1 MTRFAFFPAALV
13 LTTLVGCQQQL
24 PPLPPITSLPPV
36 EGGSCVTPPPPM
48 PLVFQL
54 TGKIGVRTPQQS
66 GSAFY
71 AWGQQEGRFS
81 IDLSG
86 ALGIG
91 KTTIESNGTRFVLQN
106 ANTGRLEADQPETL
120 LEQATGWRA
129 PISLLPKWVM
139 GLPDQTSSPAT
150 YDAMQRLQTLT
161 EQGWSVRFDY
171 ADDQA
176 VRPSKLVMTQPLE
189 NGENRVTLTIQT
201 RQEIP

>member
-1 MTRFAFFPAALV
+1 MKNPLFYMT
-13 LTTLVGCQQQL
+13 LTVTLIGCQH
-24 PPLPPITSLPPV
+24 PHTHTSPMLPPIPTASSLP
-36 EGGSCVTPPPPM
+36 TM
-48 PLVFQL
+48 PQAFQL
-54 TGKIGVRTPQQS
+54 TGKVGVRTPNQS

-71 AWGQQEGRFS
+71 AWGQQDNRFS

-91 KTTIESNGTRFVLQN
+91 QTTIESNGTHFVLQN

-129 PISLLPKWVM
+129 PISLLPKWIM
-139 GLPDQTSSPAT
+139 GLPDQRSSPAT
-150 YDAMQRLQTLT
+150 YDAKQRLQTLT

-176 VRPSKLVMTQPLE
+176 IRPSKLVMIQPLE
-189 NGENRVTLTIQT
+189 SGETRVTLTIQT
-201 RQEIP
+201 RQETP

>member
-1 MTRFAFFPAALV
+1 MPQLTR
-13 LTTLVGCQQQL
+13 LTLLPVIMLLSLVGCQPYIAPQS
-24 PPLPPITSLPPV
+24 PVESLPPAATHH
-36 EGGSCVTPPPPM
+36 STTPPM
-48 PLVFQL
+48 PQAFQL

-71 AWGQQEGRFS
+71 AWGQQDQRFS

-91 KTTIESNGTRFVLQN
+91 QTTIESNGTRFVLQN

-129 PISLLPKWVM
+129 PISLLPKWIM
-139 GLPDQTSSPAT
+139 GLPDQASSPAT
-150 YDAMQRLQTLT
+150 YDAKQRLQTLT

-171 ADDQA
+171 ADEQA
-176 VRPSKLVMTQPLE
+176 VRPSKLVMTQTVDG
-189 NGENRVTLTIQT
+189 GENRVTLTIQT
-201 RQEIP
+201 RQETP

>member
-1 MTRFAFFPAALV
+1 MPQLIRLTLLPAIML
-13 LTTLVGCQQQL
+13 LSLVGCQPYIAPQS
-24 PPLPPITSLPPV
+24 PVTTPVEMVKPTIPPV
-36 EGGSCVTPPPPM
+36 PRA
-48 PLVFQL
+48 FQL

-71 AWGQQEGRFS
+71 AWGQQDQRFS

-91 KTTIESNGTRFVLQN
+91 QTTIESNGTRFVLQN

-129 PISLLPKWVM
+129 PISLLPKWIM
-139 GLPDQTSSPAT
+139 GLPDQASSPAT
-150 YDAMQRLQTLT
+150 YDAKQRLQTLT

-171 ADDQA
+171 ADEQA
-176 VRPSKLVMTQPLE
+176 VRPSKLVMTQTVDG
-189 NGENRVTLTIQT
+189 GENRVTLTIQT
-201 RQEIP
+201 RQETP

>member
-1 MTRFAFFPAALV
+1 MMLRVLLFTVVCTALW
-13 LTTLVGCQQQL
+13 GCQQHRPVPPVL
-24 PPLPPITSLPPV
+24 SPLPTTPASIT
-36 EGGSCVTPPPPM
+36 PPM
-48 PLVFQL
+48 PQSFQL

-71 AWGQQEGRFS
+71 AWGQQGQRFS

-91 KTTIESNGTRFVLQN
+91 QTTIESNGTRFVLQN
-106 ANTGRLEADQPETL
+106 ANTGRLEADQPEIL

-129 PISLLPKWVM
+129 PISLLPTWIM
-139 GLPDQTSSPAT
+139 GLPDQASSPAT
-150 YDAMQRLQTLT
+150 YDTQQRLLTLT

-176 VRPSKLVMTQPLE
+176 LRPSKLVMIQTVDG
-189 NGENRVTLTIQT
+189 GENRVTLTIQT
-201 RQEIP
+201 RQETP